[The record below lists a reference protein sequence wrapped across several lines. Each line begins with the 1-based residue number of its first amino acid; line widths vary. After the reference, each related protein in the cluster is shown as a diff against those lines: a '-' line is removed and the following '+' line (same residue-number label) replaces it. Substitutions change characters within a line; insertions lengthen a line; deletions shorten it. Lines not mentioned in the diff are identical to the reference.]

1 MRNSF
6 KPTYIKKANIKL
18 DKYILL
24 ANKHKNTNQ
33 NYKNKLFKKTLWEKF
48 LGIFTR
54 KRNAT

>member
-6 KPTYIKKANIKL
+6 KPTYIEKANIKL